1 MINQETKTRTRTK
14 TRPELR
20 GWTAEQVGVALTSWV
35 DRLPLRWRRL
45 LPKDLVGFAMLGT
58 FTFLIDLALL
68 TLFKEKTSLPTPVDV
83 ALSYIGAFSLNF
95 VLNRTLNFR
104 SHAPVGGQALKFAL
118 VSACDFGFTV
128 GITTGLTDGAGLA
141 FPIARL
147 IAAATVAV
155 FTFSCARWWVFND
168 VRRR

>member
-1 MINQETKTRTRTK
+1 MIGQETNIDAKTK
-14 TRPELR
+14 PAVR
-20 GWTAEQVGVALTSWV
+20 GWSAERVGVALTAWV
-35 DRLPLRWRRL
+35 DRLPARWRRF

-68 TLFKEKTSLPTPVDV
+68 TLMKEKTSLPTPVDV
-83 ALSYIGAFSLNF
+83 GASYIGAFSLNF
-95 VLNRTLNFR
+95 LLNRTLNFR
-104 SHAPVGGQALKFAL
+104 SHAPVGGQALKFAI

-147 IAAATVAV
+147 LAAAGVAV
-155 FTFSCARWWVFND
+155 FTFSCARWWVFRD